1 VDLEAPTISEQDHRT
16 QKVIRWILVGVLLSS
31 GLVFVFEGP
40 RVFLT
45 TTAGFLMEA
54 DVVGLRDYLRSFGD
68 SAWMLTTALMVLQG
82 IIAPL
87 PAFPITL
94 VNALIYGPWI
104 GALVSWTSA
113 QGAALI
119 CFYIARGFGRPVVEA
134 IFPKTHLA
142 RFDKFFDEHGGMS
155 IFAMRLLPLVG
166 FDLVSYASG
175 LTHVRTR
182 YYLLATGLGQLP
194 AAIFYS
200 YAGAELAD
208 APGKAILMMSG
219 FAAFM
224 LTMMSLIFWYKRR
237 RSQDQ
242 A

>member
-1 VDLEAPTISEQDHRT
+1 
-16 QKVIRWILVGVLLSS
+16 
-31 GLVFVFEGP
+31 
-40 RVFLT
+40 
-45 TTAGFLMEA
+45 M
-54 DVVGLRDYLRSFGD
+54 
-68 SAWMLTTALMVLQG
+68 
-82 IIAPL
+82 
-87 PAFPITL
+87 
-94 VNALIYGPWI
+94 
-104 GALVSWTSA
+104 
-113 QGAALI
+113 
-119 CFYIARGFGRPVVEA
+119 VEA
-134 IFPKTHLA
+134 IFPRTHLA

>member
-1 VDLEAPTISEQDHRT
+1 MSDQDVRT
-16 QKVIRWILVGVLLSS
+16 RRVIRWILLGVLLGS

-40 RVFLT
+40 QTFLK
-45 TTAGFLMEA
+45 TTAGFLMAA
-54 DVVGLRDYLRSFGD
+54 DAAGLRDYLRSFGD
-68 SAWMLTTALMVLQG
+68 SAWMLTSALMVLQG
-82 IIAPL
+82 ILAPL

-104 GALVSWTSA
+104 GALITWASSQA
-113 QGAALI
+113 AALI

-134 IFPKTHLA
+134 IFPQKHLE
-142 RFDKFFDEHGGMS
+142 RFDRFFDEHGGLS

-182 YYLLATGLGQLP
+182 YYMLATGLGQLP
-194 AAIFYS
+194 AALFYS
-200 YAGAELAD
+200 YAGAGLAD
-208 APGKAILMMSG
+208 QPGKAILLMSS

-224 LTMMSLIFWYKRR
+224 LTMMTLFFWWKRR
-237 RSQDQ
+237 KRTQD
-242 A
+242 